1 MYHQLLDDRFARGM
15 KLCMSSNKSSK
26 RFNPVPS
33 IYLQSKY
40 VGCINFTIKQ
50 QVYKRLSLR
59 TAKVTVAIVVV

>member
-15 KLCMSSNKSSK
+15 ELCMSCNKSSK

-40 VGCINFTIKQ
+40 VGCINFTLKQ

-59 TAKVTVAIVVV
+59 TSKVTVAIVVV

>member
-1 MYHQLLDDRFARGM
+1 MYHQLPDDRFARGM

-26 RFNPVPS
+26 RFNPIPS
-33 IYLQSKY
+33 IYLQSKC

-59 TAKVTVAIVVV
+59 IAKVTVAIVVV